1 MYLPIFSKRHKRL
14 IEGKS
19 AQLALSKSVRRRIL
33 GIMDQFNDV
42 TRHSDST
49 GWNYESDTLSD
60 VGQELV
66 QEHGWTALKCFDSAS
81 REMKEAQIRDFMI
94 GGPSHYIF
102 DSIELFSRQLGDS
115 KYEFQHQINTV
126 LWDAAVPWRIA
137 DDIIFQVDSAYM
149 AEVLECASRLLTTSG
164 FEGAFEEFQK
174 ARAHL
179 ESSDTKESVHHANLA
194 LESTMKALL
203 GIDQEKPGKLIR
215 KMKDSGMIPAYYD
228 EFLDNF
234 EQILRSVNIARNEE
248 KGAGHGQGVKVAEV
262 PAPLAELVLNLCGAL
277 IVFLVK
283 QTAESKRP
291 AAKSKA
297 VEPEDDIPF

>member
-1 MYLPIFSKRHKRL
+1 MEQFSY
-14 IEGKS
+14 
-19 AQLALSKSVRRRIL
+19 
-33 GIMDQFNDV
+33 V

-66 QEHGWTALKCFDSAS
+66 QEHGWEALKCFDSAS
-81 REMKEAQIRDFMI
+81 KEMKEAQIRDFII
-94 GGPSHYIF
+94 GGPSHYIL
-102 DSIELFSRQLGDS
+102 DSVELYSRQLGDS
-115 KYEFQHQINTV
+115 EYEFQHQINTV
-126 LWDAAVPWRIA
+126 FWDAALPWRMA
-137 DDIIFQVDSAYM
+137 DNVVFLIDSTYM

-203 GIDQEKPGKLIR
+203 KIDRAKPGELIR
-215 KMKDSGMIPAYYD
+215 KMKDSGKIPAYYN

-234 EQILRSVNIARNEE
+234 EQILRSVNVARNEE
-248 KGAGHGQGVKVAEV
+248 KGAGHGQGAKVAEV

-277 IVFLVK
+277 IVYLVK
-283 QTAESKRP
+283 QSAESEPP

-297 VEPEDDIPF
+297 FEPEDDIPF